1 MTSRFKA
8 EALWPNSTGVA
19 QLSSFDPRVHRPV
32 VTGGGGGFLSK
43 STAAGFRVSVLSLL
57 EYFTKELQFRYFMTA
72 HLSLDPIQ
80 NLFGIVRQ
88 SSGCNFHPTPK
99 HFLITVDC
107 LCFYSLAK
115 PVTGANVAPTVLTAL
130 LDTSAASSSHSKDLQ
145 ATLGEYISQGNL
157 DELEIAVSPKPSA
170 FPVEHYSLAKKT
182 SDTHLVY
189 RVWQGMSQES
199 A

>member
-1 MTSRFKA
+1 MAQFYWRRSTVTSASGNWWRRRI
-8 EALWPNSTGVA
+8 PQQIDGCGV
-19 QLSSFDPRVHRPV
+19 QSH
-32 VTGGGGGFLSK
+32 
-43 STAAGFRVSVLSLL
+43 SVLSLL

-72 HLSLDPIQ
+72 HLSLGPIE

-88 SSGCNFHPTPK
+88 SSGCNDHPTPK

-145 ATLGEYISQGNL
+145 ATLDEYISQGNL

-182 SDTHLVY
+182 SDTRLVY
-189 RVWQGMSQES
+189 RIWQGMSQES